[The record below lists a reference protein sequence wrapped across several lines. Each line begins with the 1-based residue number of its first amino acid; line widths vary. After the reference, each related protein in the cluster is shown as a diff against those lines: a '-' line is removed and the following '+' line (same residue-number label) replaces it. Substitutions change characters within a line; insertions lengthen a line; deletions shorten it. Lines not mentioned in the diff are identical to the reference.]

1 MLRIGLTGGLA
12 SGKSFVGRALADLGC
27 HVIDADELG
36 HEVLM
41 PGAEAYE
48 AVVSEFGPGVLAPDG
63 TVDRSRLA
71 GEVFDRP
78 ERLAKLNSL
87 VHPPVI
93 RREEEILKELE
104 RSDPG
109 GIAVMEAA
117 ILIETGSYRRFDR
130 IIVVVATREQQ
141 IERAMGRGLSREK
154 ALARIERQML
164 LEEKRKYADYV
175 IDTSGQKEDTVR
187 QVGEVYR
194 ALAGIA
200 APGRSVSQ

>member
-1 MLRIGLTGGLA
+1 MLRVGLTGGLA
-12 SGKSFVGRALADLGC
+12 SGKSFVGQALKDLGC
-27 HVIDADELG
+27 HLIQADELG

-48 AVVSEFGPGVLAPDG
+48 AVVHEFGAGVLAADG

-71 GEVFDRP
+71 AEVFERP

-93 RREEEILKELE
+93 RREEEILRELE
-104 RSDPG
+104 RRDPG

-130 IIVVVATREQQ
+130 IIVVVTTRAQQ
-141 IERAMGRGLSREK
+141 VERAMGRGLSREE
-154 ALARIERQML
+154 ALARIGRQMPL
-164 LEEKRKYADYV
+164 VEKRKYADYV
-175 IDTSGQKEDTVR
+175 IDTSGRKEDTLR

-194 ALAGIA
+194 ALAGTA
-200 APGRSVSQ
+200 APGGSVSQ